1 MSEMKLQTWFT
12 DAARR
17 PVSLTSAMTSKV
29 KGQGRKVASSA
40 WQVLAH
46 KSRTKRSRNT
56 NIAKKVAYPTGNKA
70 HQFQGQRSKV
80 KVTTSTN
87 AEMGSASYLSNG
99 KAYECKTWYIDGV
112 RRSVSSTSAMTSKV
126 KGQGRDVT
134 WCVWQVLAHKPR
146 TQSPRNTEIGRN
158 CHIAILPTLRA
169 ILRTCFRVK
178 GQRSRSAR
186 RPKVYLI

>member
-1 MSEMKLQTWFT
+1 
-12 DAARR
+12 
-17 PVSLTSAMTSKV
+17 MTSKV
-29 KGQGRKVASSA
+29 KGQGRKVTSSA